1 MMTCC
6 MCYKPIYPRNGGTW
20 VHGSDASPLIV
31 HDKSDPSILTHERC
45 CHSCDDLVL
54 QVRRLQSIPDGLY
67 AAQLAIDMFRFAKNQ
82 TEVIVAHMR
91 LIAAFTRSDDE

>member
-31 HDKSDPSILTHERC
+31 EDKSDPSILTHERC
-45 CHSCDDLVL
+45 CANCDDIVL
-54 QVRRLQSIPDGLY
+54 QVRRLQSIPEGQY
-67 AAQLAIDMFRFAKNQ
+67 AASLAIGLFKYATNQ
-82 TEVIVAHMR
+82 SEVILAHMR
-91 LIAAFTRSDDE
+91 VAMAFTRGDDE